1 MSNGDSAGSGIPIL
15 GPILDA
21 LGSLFGGQSQVQGLA
36 NAVSQ
41 VEKAAWENTLNLGA
55 FAYGALSD
63 VIGSLGDAIKKIG
76 SALEHLLKDIIFGH
90 LLALI
95 KAIRDFLKHLHD
107 LIAPLIKELQTLQR
121 QYNQIVGKQMRR
133 YLDLIQRIRKFLV
146 PFRLL
151 HLGFAKKL
159 DAKLVA
165 LESDIGAKWAKLIA
179 HENLILGVLNTI
191 VDPRNLL
198 RPGSTLGSLGAM
210 IAAVH
215 GAIGAA
221 DMRTLFCMG
230 PIAPASP
237 LLAPWATTRA
247 LTLGEIH
254 SKSGNYAVYQAQRDQ
269 ALRQYAIDLGTT
281 SVV

>member
-36 NAVSQ
+36 QAVGQ
-41 VEKAAWENTLNLGA
+41 VEKAAWENTLNLAG
-55 FAYGALSD
+55 FAYGAFGD
-63 VIGSLGDAIKKIG
+63 VLHTLGDAIKKIG

-133 YLDLIQRIRKFLV
+133 YLDLIQRIRKILV

-165 LESDIGAKWAKLIA
+165 LESDIGKQWAKLIA
-179 HENLILGVLNTI
+179 HQNEILGVLDTI

-230 PIAPASP
+230 PATVASP
-237 LLAPWATTRA
+237 LVAPWATTSA
-247 LTLGEIH
+247 LTLAEIR
-254 SKSGNYAVYQAQRDQ
+254 SKSGDYAVAMAQRD
-269 ALRQYAIDLGTT
+269 ATLRQYALDLGTR
-281 SVV
+281 SIA